1 MLSYIIPFYRLLRL
15 CRILR
20 VHAAQRQAARDA
32 QVARETS
39 RRQRGDKSTRS
50 TPLLPSKNGPDWTPA
65 ERAAYIAAA
74 SSAAAATA
82 MAPAA
87 ANAYKPPT
95 AVGAGVTIQPPAEEE
110 DDEEYYPVDQAGFPP
125 GFLNSPLALNEQV
138 IRRTFSS
145 RLAESI
151 TSAATGASEAWHAR
165 SASVP

>member
-1 MLSYIIPFYRLLRL
+1 
-15 CRILR
+15 
-20 VHAAQRQAARDA
+20 
-32 QVARETS
+32 
-39 RRQRGDKSTRS
+39 
-50 TPLLPSKNGPDWTPA
+50 
-65 ERAAYIAAA
+65 
-74 SSAAAATA
+74 